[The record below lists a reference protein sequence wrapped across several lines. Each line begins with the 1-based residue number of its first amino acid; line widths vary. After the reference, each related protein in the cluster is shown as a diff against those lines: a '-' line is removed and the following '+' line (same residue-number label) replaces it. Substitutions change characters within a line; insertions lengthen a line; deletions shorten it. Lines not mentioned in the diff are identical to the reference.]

1 MKKILLSLA
10 LLGSI
15 CQESSA
21 ITADQVAGAC
31 ELFTAAAGACSVY
44 VLCQNSQE
52 TVNKNWADF
61 LRTSLADRGVTTISY
76 EGNMVDIA
84 TLTDE
89 QILAVTGKDKML
101 RYYPLVKG
109 AFLVFCSTA
118 TVYFAAKAIGR
129 FNK

>member
-1 MKKILLSLA
+1 MKKILLSIL

-21 ITADQVAGAC
+21 ITADQVAGAS

-44 VLCQNSQE
+44 VLSQNSQE

-61 LRTSLADRGVTTISY
+61 LRNELQNQVGATINY
-76 EGNMVDIA
+76 EGNVVDIA

-101 RYYPLVKG
+101 QYYPLVKG

-118 TVYFAAKAIGR
+118 TVYFAAKGIGR
-129 FNK
+129 FNQ